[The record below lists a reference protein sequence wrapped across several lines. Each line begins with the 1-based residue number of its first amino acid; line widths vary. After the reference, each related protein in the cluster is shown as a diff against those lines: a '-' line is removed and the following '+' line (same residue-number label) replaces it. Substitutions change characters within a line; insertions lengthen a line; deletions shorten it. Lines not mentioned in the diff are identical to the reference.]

1 MKESVM
7 QESNVINLV
16 NQEQFAREM
25 QIFEAQEIMAAALLH
40 ADAEEAYSSH

>member
-1 MKESVM
+1 M

-25 QIFEAQEIMAAALLH
+25 QIFEAQERMAIALLQT
-40 ADAEEAYSSH
+40 DAEKTHTSH